1 MTADSF
7 NVSDLAIDAPPITRP
22 SRRRPPCKVPGR
34 FLRGPIPWAWLI
46 TGARLPGRA
55 LHVGIVLW
63 HLAWRTGDMK
73 VSLSLTRTAKELE
86 CNRSSGSRAL
96 SALERAGLV
105 TVKRMNGRNVEV
117 EILEIADTGVTVAAP

>member
-1 MTADSF
+1 MTVDSL
-7 NVSDLAIDAPPITRP
+7 NASDLAIDAPAVARP
-22 SRRRPPCKVPGR
+22 SRRRPPSKVAGR

-46 TGARLPGRA
+46 TAARLPGRA

-86 CNRSSGSRAL
+86 CDRSSGSRAL

-105 TVKRMNGRNVEV
+105 TVKRRNGRNVEV
-117 EILEIADTGVTVAAP
+117 EIVETADAVVTLATQ